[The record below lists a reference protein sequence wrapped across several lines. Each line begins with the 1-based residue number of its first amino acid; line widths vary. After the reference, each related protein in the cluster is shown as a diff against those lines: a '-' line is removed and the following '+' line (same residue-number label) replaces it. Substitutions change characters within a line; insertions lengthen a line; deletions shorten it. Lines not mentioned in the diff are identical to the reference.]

1 MRYNINP
8 LPKKGDRIFCIEMYE
23 ENSVIYGDTG
33 TVTDLKSG
41 YKDSIQINIKWDNG
55 SSLPLL
61 YEENSENQRDRWMLE
76 DDYLNMKKNRKS
88 IKEETTNDMEKY
100 ADIVSNFDMR
110 FLDKYLEVLRE
121 SAIINMF
128 GASPYLWMG
137 KNNIYKHH
145 AYVEDNEYFDELLDL
160 ADRAQLEMVTGVTN
174 YLRKKGKE
182 INLDMIN
189 RHIRKFATEVL
200 NFWMKHY

>member
-33 TVTDLKSG
+33 TVTDLKPG

-88 IKEETTNDMEKY
+88 IKEETTNDME
-100 ADIVSNFDMR
+100 
-110 FLDKYLEVLRE
+110 
-121 SAIINMF
+121 
-128 GASPYLWMG
+128 
-137 KNNIYKHH
+137 
-145 AYVEDNEYFDELLDL
+145 
-160 ADRAQLEMVTGVTN
+160 
-174 YLRKKGKE
+174 
-182 INLDMIN
+182 
-189 RHIRKFATEVL
+189 
-200 NFWMKHY
+200 